1 MLSNQSEE
9 ETMWFGLSR
18 PRSSSFTYSTRETV
32 TLPEDNN
39 KTTNNSKD
47 FLLSSL
53 VKEKEAALER
63 AQTEMDLLQERI
75 EQLTHQLHKSE
86 QLCEDLRKKCFVDT
100 PICTNQDNFGPIQMR
115 VDGAGYTG
123 HQQTARVWI
132 GNMFITW
139 LKVPV
144 DEEDN
149 PLMEKAQP
157 IANSNSPVYVPTIDD
172 IGYQLIAEC
181 HWQRMRGPVVAT
193 SHSVTIEYDPDLLKV
208 MVSLLKSGRAE
219 FDAFYVC
226 KENNRSSRRRREEE
240 EEEEQQRVPVS
251 IIIKRHK
258 TKFSY
263 HSVNSYR
270 VVQLYYERCKQV
282 TDITLELET
291 SSPCFAFKLRF
302 PSYVMDS
309 KAEDTQVEEM
319 EEHCFYTRTSAD
331 RDLMMATIR
340 ESLKLFF
347 GQASPAVKKGIESDN
362 NLFQIGAHRVRDAT
376 RKIFHIPSSPSSS
389 VANHTE

>member
-75 EQLTHQLHKSE
+75 EQLTHQLHKR
-86 QLCEDLRKKCFVDT
+86 QLWAY
-100 PICTNQDNFGPIQMR
+100 PN
-115 VDGAGYTG
+115 
-123 HQQTARVWI
+123 AR
-132 GNMFITW
+132 NMFITW